1 MSVWDKKEIESSSL
15 YAEVRAITGDE
26 QRNIT
31 SAINNAIYSGHIKPK
46 KKRGGRDYI
55 DTESFMRWAK
65 SRRAEKWIG
74 KFDGVEGFS
83 TLVHLSGLAARGEIG
98 NVSSTAVPKSLKECA
113 KMILEQAEEI
123 KDLREEINTLRNE
136 TEKMRITSEKQR
148 KYAKKRHQN
157 INL

>member
-1 MSVWDKKEIESSSL
+1 MSIWYQKEIDSRFL

-46 KKRGGRDYI
+46 KKRGERDYI

-83 TLVHLSGLAARGEIG
+83 TSVNLSGVAARGEIG

-113 KMILEQAEEI
+113 KIIIEQTKEI
-123 KDLREEINTLRNE
+123 KDLKEEISTLQ
-136 TEKMRITSEKQR
+136 TEIEKIRTKSEKQR
-148 KYAKKRHQN
+148 EYAKKRYQN

>member
-1 MSVWDKKEIESSSL
+1 MSIWYQKEIDSRFL

-46 KKRGGRDYI
+46 KKRGERDYI

-65 SRRAEKWIG
+65 SRRAKKWVG

-83 TLVHLSGLAARGEIG
+83 TLVHLSGVAARGEIG
-98 NVSSTAVPKSLKECA
+98 DVSSTAVPKSLKECA
-113 KMILEQAEEI
+113 KMIIEQTKEI
-123 KDLREEINTLRNE
+123 KDLKKEINTLR
-136 TEKMRITSEKQR
+136 TEIENIRTKSEKQR
-148 KYAKKRHQN
+148 EYAKKRYQN

>member
-1 MSVWDKKEIESSSL
+1 MSFWDKKEIESKSL

-46 KKRGGRDYI
+46 RKRGGRDYI
-55 DTESFMRWAK
+55 DTNSFMRWAK
-65 SRRAEKWIG
+65 SRRAKKWIG

-83 TLVHLSGLAARGEIG
+83 ALVHLSGVAATGEVG
-98 NVSSTAVPKSLKECA
+98 NVSSIAVPKSLKECA
-113 KMILEQAEEI
+113 KMILEQTEEI
-123 KDLREEINTLRNE
+123 IGLKEEISTLRNE
-136 TEKMRITSEKQR
+136 IEERSTKSEKQR
-148 KYAKKRHQN
+148 EYAKKRHQN

>member
-1 MSVWDKKEIESSSL
+1 
-15 YAEVRAITGDE
+15 
-26 QRNIT
+26 
-31 SAINNAIYSGHIKPK
+31 
-46 KKRGGRDYI
+46 
-55 DTESFMRWAK
+55 MRWAK